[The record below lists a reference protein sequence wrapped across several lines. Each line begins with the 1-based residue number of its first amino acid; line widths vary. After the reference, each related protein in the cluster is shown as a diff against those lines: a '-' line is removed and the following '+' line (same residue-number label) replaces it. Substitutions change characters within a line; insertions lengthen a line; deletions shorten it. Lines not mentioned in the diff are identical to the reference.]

1 MRLFHGDH
9 YLRLAERHQGGYAA
23 AEPFPHAVFDD
34 FLPPEVCD
42 GLLREFPERR
52 GREWARTDSFD
63 QKKLAAQRE
72 DELGDLARAVLRELN
87 GAGCLQ
93 FLETLTGI
101 TGLIPDPYFEGGGL
115 HRIEPG
121 GFLKV
126 HADFNWHPRLKLD
139 RRLNLIVYLNKGWR
153 EEYNGHLE
161 LWDRRM
167 TRCVRKVLPV
177 FNRAVVFSTTS
188 WSFHGH
194 PEILRC
200 PPDQSRKSL
209 ALYYYTNGRPDA
221 ERTDAHGVLWEERR
235 HGWEG
240 GTAPA
245 ALLRGTADLLER
257 PAKWLRRK
265 ANRLVGKGGR
275 RD

>member
-9 YLRLAERHQGGYAA
+9 YLRLAERHQTDYAA
-23 AEPFPHAVFDD
+23 AEPFPHTVFDD
-34 FLPPEVCD
+34 FLPPEVCEAV
-42 GLLREFPERR
+42 LREFPDRR
-52 GREWARTDSFD
+52 GREWDRADSFD

-72 DELGDLARAVLRELN
+72 DELGDFTRAVLREMN

-101 TGLIPDPYFEGGGL
+101 PGLIPDPYFEGGGL
-115 HRIEPG
+115 HQIEPG

-139 RRLNLIVYLNKGWR
+139 RRLNLIVYLNKDWR

-167 TRCVRKVLPV
+167 TRCVRKVPPV

-200 PPDQSRKSL
+200 PPEQSRKSL

-235 HGWEG
+235 DGWEG
-240 GTAPA
+240 GTTPA

-265 ANRLVGKGGR
+265 ANRLVGKDGR
-275 RD
+275 RA